1 MNSTPVLSPVR
12 RTEPSQ
18 ITILSPMSGQG
29 MGHDGELSTGMS
41 SSQAL
46 KEEQTVTI
54 DGESTTISSNIEV
67 STCFMDTPIGAGVI
81 QFDEDGNIISR
92 EYYVAGDLP
101 FKITTSSDTEYIIVE
116 THMKSRDGKETVTRE
131 LFQPNDESLFAFSCR
146 DDGICIKQYC
156 SIVWN

>member
-1 MNSTPVLSPVR
+1 
-12 RTEPSQ
+12 
-18 ITILSPMSGQG
+18 
-29 MGHDGELSTGMS
+29 MS
-41 SSQAL
+41 SSQAI

-67 STCFMDTPIGAGVI
+67 STCFMDTPIGTSVL
-81 QFDEDGNIISR
+81 QFDEDGNIISS

-101 FKITTSSDTEYIIVE
+101 FAITTRSDTEYIIVE

-131 LFQPNDESLFAFSCR
+131 LFQPDDESLFAFSCR

>member
-1 MNSTPVLSPVR
+1 
-12 RTEPSQ
+12 
-18 ITILSPMSGQG
+18 
-29 MGHDGELSTGMS
+29 
-41 SSQAL
+41 
-46 KEEQTVTI
+46 
-54 DGESTTISSNIEV
+54 
-67 STCFMDTPIGAGVI
+67 MDTPIGADVI

-101 FKITTSSDTEYIIVE
+101 FEITTSSDTEYIIVE

-131 LFQPNDESLFAFSCR
+131 LFQPDDESLFTFSCR